1 MMNRIVALILVA
13 LPTTL
18 GAQTSASIDSLVA
31 RATQLWGAAPRG
43 GWCVEWSVV
52 RGDGS
57 QLRAALAELLGSAR
71 TGVFTVTMRAT
82 PYAAPTLV
90 ARLRIGHETSE
101 MVAAHALAR
110 ASVVQDADI
119 LVQHTI
125 VWGAP
130 TGPQSAPLADIVGAE
145 TRRTL
150 REGEVIRGADLTA
163 ATLVHAGDSVTAELH
178 RDGVR
183 LALVGT
189 ALHNAARGARVA
201 IRLGHGRRFAG
212 IATGPNTVKLD

>member
-1 MMNRIVALILVA
+1 MALIAVA
-13 LPTTL
+13 LPSML
-18 GAQTSASIDSLVA
+18 GAQTTAPIDSLVA
-31 RATQLWGAAPRG
+31 RATQLWGPAPRG

-52 RGDGS
+52 RGDSS
-57 QLRAALAELLGSAR
+57 QLRAASAELVGSAR
-71 TGVFTVTMRAT
+71 TGVFTVTMRAA
-82 PYAAPTLV
+82 PFAAPTLV
-90 ARLRIGHETSE
+90 ARLRIGQETSE
-101 MVAAHALAR
+101 IVAAHALAR
-110 ASVVQDADI
+110 GAVVHDADI

-125 VWGAP
+125 AWGAP
-130 TGPQSAPLADIVGAE
+130 TGQQRAPLADIVGAE

-150 REGEVIRGADLTA
+150 RGGEVIRRADLMA